1 MPFCGGPLHCAHYLR
16 KPRGGPPDLDEA
28 FEIRFSL
35 CCGREGCRRR
45 ILPPS
50 VRFLGRKLYWAPV
63 VMLVAAMR
71 QGRPPVVTLQRIK
84 LLFGA
89 WRSTINRWQRHFT
102 DLFPQSVAYRRLSG
116 LLIPPIEA
124 QHLPG
129 ALLARFGIDHAPQS
143 ALIACLRAMAMG
155 P

>member
-1 MPFCGGPLHCAHYLR
+1 
-16 KPRGGPPDLDEA
+16 
-28 FEIRFSL
+28 
-35 CCGREGCRRR
+35 
-45 ILPPS
+45 
-50 VRFLGRKLYWAPV
+50 
-63 VMLVAAMR
+63 MLVAAMR
-71 QGRPPVVTLQRIK
+71 QGRHPVVTLQRIK

-89 WRSTINRWQRHFT
+89 WRSTINRWQRYFT
-102 DLFPQSVAYRRLSG
+102 DLFPQSIAYRRLSG